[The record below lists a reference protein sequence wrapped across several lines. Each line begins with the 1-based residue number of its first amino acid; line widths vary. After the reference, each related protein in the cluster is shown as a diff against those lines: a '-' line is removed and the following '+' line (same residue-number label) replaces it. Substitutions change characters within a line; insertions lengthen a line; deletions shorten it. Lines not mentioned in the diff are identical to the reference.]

1 VPGICGFAETFR
13 GSAVSLPMEG
23 RDGLS
28 LGYLSDWPS
37 HEASVLEAAVCWDR
51 HRGFKDYPL
60 ALAARCG
67 QRGAAT

>member
-1 VPGICGFAETFR
+1 
-13 GSAVSLPMEG
+13 MEG

-37 HEASVLEAAVCWDR
+37 HEASVLEAAVYWD
-51 HRGFKDYPL
+51 HHQGFKDYPL
-60 ALAARCG
+60 VLAARFC

>member
-1 VPGICGFAETFR
+1 
-13 GSAVSLPMEG
+13 MEG